1 MWVSPKSNDQC
12 PYKGKESYMKTQRR
26 PREAGHVQEAE
37 KKAMVP
43 QTTEGQRFPV
53 TSRI

>member
-12 PYKGKESYMKTQRR
+12 PYKGKERDVKTQRG
-26 PREAGHVQEAE
+26 PREAE

-43 QTTEGQRFPV
+43 QTKEGQRFPV
-53 TSRI
+53 SSRI